1 MSAGDD
7 KAAAMRNE
15 ITSAIREATGL
26 HERFAS
32 ELSDEILSR
41 LMTRWGGDR
50 LHVPACD
57 RAARDEAIRADF
69 DGRNHDAVCRRYG
82 ISQATLYRVIGQKG
96 REV

>member
-26 HERFAS
+26 HERFAN

-69 DGRNHDAVCRRYG
+69 NGRNHDEVCRRHG
-82 ISQATLYRVIGQKG
+82 ISRRTLYRLIGERGQA
-96 REV
+96 